1 MDVGSSG
8 GLDHHEVEFLS
19 VRETARRLGVHEN
32 TVRNW
37 AREGI
42 LPTARVPG
50 SRFHR
55 FDARD
60 VERLR
65 QQRGATVSS
74 IEPQR
79 RTIGPELVDGTQLS
93 HWATMRDAQDRFPEL
108 VRRLLASTPGIT
120 NVSVRAGEGISA
132 PGWDGRAESIGTAY
146 LPSGSLCLE
155 IGVGSQPKVK
165 ADEDYEKRRDDP
177 HGVAPA
183 DVTFVFVT
191 PDHRRGVVGGRSA
204 CGGSL
209 RGRSGSRRR

>member
-1 MDVGSSG
+1 MAMVVGV
-8 GLDHHEVEFLS
+8 DHDQVEFLS

-37 AREGI
+37 VQEGI
-42 LPTARVPG
+42 LPSARVPG

-74 IEPQR
+74 IEQER

-93 HWATMRDAQDRFPEL
+93 QWAATRDAHDRFPEL

-120 NVSVRAGEGISA
+120 NVSVRSGEGVA
-132 PGWDGRAESIGTAY
+132 ALGWDGRADSDGTAAY
-146 LPSGSLCLE
+146 LP
-155 IGVGSQPKVK
+155 
-165 ADEDYEKRRDDP
+165 
-177 HGVAPA
+177 
-183 DVTFVFVT
+183 
-191 PDHRRGVVGGRSA
+191 
-204 CGGSL
+204 GGSL
-209 RGRSGSRRR
+209 WFELG